1 MVIGRNRQTQQFLQQ
16 AMNRRCME
24 QIPAAHDMTY
34 RLNSI
39 VDHDGK
45 MIAGR
50 CSKAASISSRQAN
63 AAPSSMRRRR
73 SVSLKCLSDPG

>member
-24 QIPAAHDMTY
+24 QIPTAHDMTY

-45 MIAGR
+45 MMALIYSPILADHG
-50 CSKAASISSRQAN
+50 SL
-63 AAPSSMRRRR
+63 AP
-73 SVSLKCLSDPG
+73 